1 MTESP
6 GNVSA
11 NPNRNGDDGGFYQK
25 HKKIYPRQTQGF
37 FTRLRKLSVWV
48 LLGLYYVLPWIK
60 VNGQQ
65 WVLFDLP
72 ARKFHLF
79 GITFWPQDFFYLAV
93 LLIIAAL
100 TLFFVTA
107 LAGRVWCG
115 YACPQTV
122 WSEVFIWI
130 EQWVEGDRPQQIKL
144 DNAPWDRTKISKK
157 VIKQLLWLAFALLTG
172 FTFVGYFVPME
183 TLWQE
188 AASGTLGGWSLFWIL
203 FYSLATYG
211 NAGFLREQIC
221 LYMCPY
227 ARFQSAMFD
236 KDTMIISYDEARG
249 EPRGARK
256 RNVDKPAALGD
267 CVDCTLCVQVCP
279 TGIDIRDGL
288 QYQCIGCAACI
299 DACDSIMD
307 KMGYPRGL
315 VRYTTEH
322 ALKGGTTHI
331 LRTRTLIYAGLLTAI
346 TGALLY
352 AVVQRVPLEMDII
365 RDRNALYRDSGDGNI
380 ENIYTLKVINMSEQA
395 HPYRITVSGVEGM
408 TLEGAENVQVAAG
421 KVTEVPVKVKLNP
434 DLLTSRSQEIHFHIV
449 AEDDT
454 RLAQTQKARF
464 LGPDK

>member
-1 MTESP
+1 MAESP
-6 GNVSA
+6 DKVSA
-11 NPNRNGDDGGFYQK
+11 NGEVDSGFYQK
-25 HKKIYPRQTQGF
+25 HKTIYARKTKGL
-37 FTRLRKLSVWV
+37 FTNLRKWSVWA
-48 LLGLYYVLPWIK
+48 LLGLYYILPWLKI
-60 VNGQQ
+60 NGQQ
-65 WVLFDLP
+65 VILFDLP
-72 ARKFHLF
+72 ARKFHIL
-79 GITFWPQDFFYLAV
+79 GMTFWPQDFFYLAV
-93 LLIIAAL
+93 LLILAAL
-100 TLFFVTA
+100 MLFFVTA

-157 VIKQLLWLAFALLTG
+157 TIKHVLWLIFSLLTG

-183 TLWQE
+183 TLWFE
-188 AASGTLGGWSLFWIL
+188 TTSGMLGGWSLFWVL
-203 FYSLATYG
+203 FYGFATYG

-236 KDTMIISYDEARG
+236 KDTLIISYDEARG
-249 EPRGARK
+249 EPRGSRK
-256 RNVDKPAALGD
+256 RGVEKPTDKGD

-307 KMGYPRGL
+307 KMGYERGL

-331 LRTRTLIYAGLLTAI
+331 LRLRTLIYAALLTVI
-346 TGALLY
+346 TVALLY
-352 AVVQRVPLEMDII
+352 SIVQRVPLEMDII
-365 RDRNALYRDSGDGNI
+365 RDRNALFRDTGDGNI

-395 HPYRITVSGVEGM
+395 HPFAITVSGVEGM
-408 TLEGAENVQVAAG
+408 KLVGAENLQVGAG
-421 KVTEVPVKVKLNP
+421 KVAEVPVKVMLNP
-434 DLLTSRSQEIHFHIV
+434 DLLTARSQEILFHIV
-449 AEDDT
+449 AVDDPG
-454 RLAQTQKARF
+454 LEQTQKARF